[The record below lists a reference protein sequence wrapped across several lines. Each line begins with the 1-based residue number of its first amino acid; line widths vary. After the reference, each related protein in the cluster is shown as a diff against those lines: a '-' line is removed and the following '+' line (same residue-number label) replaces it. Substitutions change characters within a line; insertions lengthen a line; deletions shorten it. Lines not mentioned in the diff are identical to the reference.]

1 LVEKADNEN
10 FYIKLDKML
19 LKEDEEEENAPGL
32 NYK

>member
-19 LKEDEEEENAPGL
+19 LKDDVDEENAPE
-32 NYK
+32 